1 MLIIL
6 QKVVFNTKLSQT
18 QFFNSEFYSLSRFH
32 GKHILYEDMLIILQ
46 NVVFNRKSSQTIF
59 QQRVVFFKQI
69 SCKTHFIGRHA
80 YNFAKGSF

>member
-18 QFFNSEFYSLSRFH
+18 IFKQRVLFFKQISWKTHFIPRHAYNFAKRSFQQ
-32 GKHILYEDMLIILQ
+32 KM
-46 NVVFNRKSSQTIF
+46 KSNTIF

-69 SCKTHFIGRHA
+69 SCKTNFIGHA
-80 YNFAKGSF
+80 YNFAKGSL